1 MYFINYYLLPLYD
14 YCYCYDLYSVL
25 YVLPRLLNVYFIIYC
40 DLDDKWRHIN
50 WRSSCDDDMMMI
62 YVLYTFFADFE
73 KSINYTISVVFQ
85 TYYSNAWYW
94 NATTRHLHTFVFHL
108 LCFIHRLTTGKYYRQ
123 TTMNAKRSWT
133 DLLQSILDYFRYYV
147 VLLMYISRGGSA
159 KMKRCLL
166 TW

>member
-25 YVLPRLLNVYFIIYC
+25 YVLPRLLMYTLLFIVIYT
-40 DLDDKWRHIN
+40 IN
-50 WRSSCDDDMMMI
+50 GVTLIGEVLAMMI
-62 YVLYTFFADFE
+62 WWWCMICTLSLLIL
-73 KSINYTISVVFQ
+73 KSQSITQFLLFSS

-108 LCFIHRLTTGKYYRQ
+108 LCFLHRLTTGKYYRQ

-133 DLLQSILDYFRYYV
+133 DLLQSKWRNNSRLFS
-147 VLLMYISRGGSA
+147 LLCCVY
-159 KMKRCLL
+159 
-166 TW
+166 